1 VSDFAAEGTVV
12 HEEDVEILG
21 VVNHELLEAVGQEE
35 LGGVVGAVADL
46 GHLLVA
52 SKSASHSVVNAW
64 VGAAVPL
71 GLLQLSASLPPYK
84 SDWKR
89 VNLRVLFF
97 TILFLSRGVDF
108 TITFNML
115 IKQYYFLQ

>member
-1 VSDFAAEGTVV
+1 MSDFAAEGTVV

-52 SKSASHSVVNAW
+52 SESASHSVINACDSCKGYLW
-64 VGAAVPL
+64 VF
-71 GLLQLSASLPPYK
+71 SS
-84 SDWKR
+84 
-89 VNLRVLFF
+89 
-97 TILFLSRGVDF
+97 SRQVFHRTSPTGSG
-108 TITFNML
+108 
-115 IKQYYFLQ
+115 